1 MELAHRLFHLLRHLN
16 EQQAWQSVINYV
28 GPNNIYVLLFA
39 IIFAETGLVIWPFL
53 PGDSLLFAV
62 GVVAAT
68 SASISLPKALIL
80 MCIAA
85 NCGDAVNYFFGR
97 SIGPKVFSR
106 EDSWMLNKKHLLEA
120 HQFYEKHGRKTII
133 LARFVPI
140 VRTFAPFVAGI
151 GKMNFLNFA
160 AFSIARGAMWVSVC
174 LIAGYKLAKVEF
186 VQKHFQLMVLAIIF
200 VSILPMIVHAVQA
213 KRRRGA
219 VGFEVIIN
227 PTAPE

>member
-53 PGDSLLFAV
+53 PGDSLL
-62 GVVAAT
+62 
-68 SASISLPKALIL
+68 SLPKALIL

-160 AFSIARGAMWVSVC
+160 AFSIAGGAMWVSVC